1 MKSAIL
7 FYRFDN
13 VPPNQVIF
21 VEDAEGGL
29 VNDSVFIRAVVF
41 HGDVDAALDA
51 YKEFIR
57 EGEKLL
63 NTIPLSD

>member
-13 VPPNQVIF
+13 VPPNQVIC

-29 VNDSVFIRAVVF
+29 VADSVFIRAVIF

-51 YKEFIR
+51 SNEFIR
-57 EGEKLL
+57 KGEKLL
-63 NTIPLSD
+63 NTIPLPD